1 MPREKRQGMAVKS
14 LKKGCA
20 AMEGKDRAWKKAQL
34 RGELNAKARGESPS
48 TPAECDES
56 RCEPFHQEVYDQPG
70 RHLMCM
76 GNISHRQ
83 EEKARQ
89 GPSL

>member
-1 MPREKRQGMAVKS
+1 MPREKRQGMSVKS
-14 LKKGCA
+14 LRRAVQEWRAKI
-20 AMEGKDRAWKKAQL
+20 ELGKRAQL
-34 RGELNAKARGESPS
+34 HGELNAKARGELPS

>member
-14 LKKGCA
+14 LRRAVQQWRAKT
-20 AMEGKDRAWKKAQL
+20 ELGKRAQL

-56 RCEPFHQEVYDQPG
+56 RCEPFHQEVYGQPG